1 MESQYFSVHHIKH
14 HQAVSRPLGVLL
26 FFALCFLSIGQL
38 RANQPVPPPSWTVDP
53 GAFQYNMTI
62 IARVNYLGVP
72 TNAADNIVGVFV
84 GSELRGVA
92 TTVDVGGEMYFFITV
107 YSNMASGENLSF
119 KVYYQPN
126 DAVYTSLQSLP
137 FITNAQEGSFP
148 TLPYWIF
155 VDNVADLP
163 PHFNTIPNDTTLV
176 GIPFQTVN
184 LANYLISDDG
194 DPVVYTAFPGTNLS
208 ATINGAILTVSPISG
223 IWTGTDTVRVVAT
236 EQTANMKSG
245 SSTPK
250 FTVNPFYT
258 APVLNAIPSQ
268 SINVGQTF
276 SNYDLDNS
284 LVFTGACRAFDYY
297 VTPFSGSTA
306 NPGWATVAPGANPMT
321 VIARPLFDKIQMA
334 GAGAELAVFRGNT
347 LVGKASPTGT
357 APNISYNFTLANLG
371 TGNLTF
377 KFYDASRQ
385 YLYTLATNLAF
396 VPNGAAGS
404 VGAPYLL
411 QYCPLSP
418 SIAASGVVSMGIND
432 TNWFGTLPVNYMVWD
447 CPFPDLAA
455 RRDTAAGSY
464 TRFNN
469 PNPAITSLS
478 AINFQENNCLEL
490 YDAQSYDP
498 SFSEGNGLTYA
509 IVGGADQAKFSI
521 NATTGKLSWN
531 NFVPNFEAPADANLD
546 NKYLVF
552 IRVTNTN
559 NLTNQITLEVT
570 ITDNPVENFVPAING
585 GALVCLSGGVSLS
598 TSGGGTYSWSTGQ
611 TTASISVTTSG
622 MYSVTV
628 TSPTQCTGVAT
639 VTVNPAP
646 TVALTGSS
654 ATVCIGDQI
663 TLLSTPASG
672 TAPYTF
678 AWNGPNGF
686 VSAMEDPTPF
696 AASAAAGGN
705 YPLTVTDNKGCTV
718 TATQAVVFKSEAKPT
733 LIATAS
739 TPVCIGAPITLT
751 VSASGGTTP
760 YSYGW
765 SGPNTF
771 SSAIQNPV
779 PFNATVAAAGNY
791 TVTVTSSGGCV
802 ATAARPV
809 VVNAVPSIVANG
821 ATPVCQGSNVTLT
834 SIPAGGTTPYT
845 YLWAGPNNFAS
856 TIVNPIPFPGTA
868 SASGVYTVTVTDGN
882 SCTATSSKNIVV
894 STTNIA
900 PTVSVTG
907 TSPVCVSANIV
918 LNTIVSGGTSPFVY
932 NWAGPLSFTSAAQ
945 NPAAFAASSGAAGT
959 YTVTVTSADGCST
972 TATKQ
977 IQVNV
982 RPTIAAAVNTPV
994 CQGSLIQLA
1003 STPQGGGGSYVFA
1016 WQGPAGYT
1024 AISEDPAG
1032 FVAGLNSAG
1041 TYTVTVTD
1049 LNSCTNTATTTLIVS
1064 PSPVVTIS
1072 TGPTCV
1078 NAALALNATSTGGT
1092 SPFATFAWSGPN
1104 GFISALEDPTP
1115 FLLSAMAE
1123 GTYIITVTDNATCTA
1138 TASITVA
1145 GNSNPSIS
1153 AANSGPT
1160 CQGSQLTLTS
1170 IPQGGT
1176 GAGTYSFLWTGPA
1189 SSGYSATFQNPFPV
1203 TTSQFSNGVYTVKV
1217 TDANGCTGVGSTTA
1231 LIKGVPT
1238 LIISN
1243 NGPLCFG
1250 TTALLTSNITGGS
1263 GNYTGYSWSGP
1274 LGYASTEANPVGFV
1288 VNSVNQGG
1296 NYNIV
1301 VTDGNGCT
1309 SSGSTSLS
1317 VSNNGA
1323 PTVSVSTNSP
1333 VCASSTL
1340 NLSAIIS
1347 GGSGSYSGYSWAGP
1361 AGFNSIALN
1370 PAVPNVTIASAGAYT
1385 VTVTDISGC
1394 TATATASVAITGATI
1409 SFVKTDIACAGG
1421 NTGSATVSTTGGVPP
1436 YTYSWS
1442 TGGSQPTITG
1452 LAAGIYTV
1460 TLTPQNASTCEQ
1472 SATVQINQSS
1482 NLIVSLTSSS
1492 AACSGSTGSATV
1504 GATGGAPPYT
1514 YAWPASAGNQS
1525 TATATNLASGTYIA
1539 TVTDNANCTGT
1550 ASVTIIVGVGTNINS
1565 ISNAGPVCPGK
1576 PVASI
1581 ALSSNPSNAATVY
1594 TWTGG
1599 AIAGLPNGT
1608 STGSGAIIPGF
1619 NASLAEGTYTVTV
1632 SASLNNCVSTT
1643 TFTITTED
1651 NTPPVISNCPSNQ
1664 TINNTAG
1671 LCTGILSWSVPT
1683 ATDNCGS
1690 VTVSQNGGPALGSAL
1705 AVGGTQTISYAASD
1719 NGGNNATCSFTVTVV
1734 DNEIPTINCPAV
1746 PLTVGTN
1753 FGNCSYTVA
1762 GAGFNAFAS
1771 DNCGLKAGAA
1781 GLSFTATGA
1790 FTGSGSQLNTI
1801 VLPKGSTVFTWNATD
1816 VNNNTNT
1823 CVMTV
1828 NVVDDDAPVI
1838 TVCPPNQIVLTS
1850 SDGLGDC
1857 SGTLP
1862 NLVSAAGVNDNCT
1875 SFANLVKTQDP
1886 VVGSMFSGKN
1896 GDSQVVV
1903 MTIADEAGNSTFCS
1917 ALVTLK
1923 DDEKPIYVNCPD
1935 TITLN
1940 NDVDNCGANVFFTAP
1955 GATDNCSGQLVIT
1968 QVGGPVPGTYMP
1980 VGQILTASFSA
1991 QDGAGNI
1998 ALCNAAVRVK
2008 DAQSPKLVCA
2018 GGVQD
2023 FDASTN
2029 CNFIGTLPLNASA
2042 TDNCALASV
2051 KNSVTNTNSVIGY
2064 VFPLG
2069 NTVVAWTATDIYGN
2083 TATCSYT
2090 VQITDQTAPVISVC
2104 PPSRVINTNSNGTND
2119 CTGLVPDLLAEL
2131 VVADNCSNGANLV
2144 KVQTPA
2150 ANTSFGTAHN
2160 SVQVVQ
2166 YTVTD
2171 EAGNTNVC
2179 TTSLTL
2185 NDNENPVVTDCPPN
2199 LTASTTDQYPCYA
2212 TRTWT
2217 HPGATDN
2224 CSLGLYNFRILNP
2237 NNAVYGPVDI
2247 DPLNASYAFEVGTS
2261 VVSYQVADIKG
2272 NTATCSFSVVVT
2284 TVKSLVGDKIWHD
2297 QNGNGVLDAGEPG
2310 ILGVSV
2316 TLQGAKTCDAAA
2328 VTQTTSSDLNGDF
2341 QFTNVEP
2348 GTYKVQFGTPAGFVP
2363 STAGKGTDET
2373 LDSDFGPMGLSDAFV
2388 ILIADTL
2395 KSVDAGFYQPT
2406 RIGNFVWDD
2415 TNGNGIQEFGEP
2427 GIPGVNVELAGTQGD
2442 GLVISATTTTD
2453 ANGNYAFGSQ
2463 TPGSTQLAPG
2473 TYRISFVLP
2482 AGGYVRTNANDPDAT
2497 DLMDSDADL
2506 STGFSD
2512 FEILVS
2518 GENNTNYD
2526 AGFYRP
2532 PSIGD
2537 YAWIDQNANGIQ
2549 DVDEQ
2554 PLQNVAVTLTG
2565 VDNQGNAVS
2574 ATTLTDLNGKYG
2586 FTDLAP
2592 GSYFLNFAK
2601 PAGSLYELTIHNQG
2615 GNDTQDSDPEEAIGG
2630 KTATEILI
2638 SGENN
2643 TTYDAGFYGPT
2654 TIGDYVW
2661 LDKNAN
2667 GVQDPNETG
2676 LADIGAKLLDGA
2688 NNPVTLDA
2696 NGNTIVNQ
2704 TTTNS
2709 GFYQFANLIPGTYK
2723 VQFINP
2729 NPVKYTLSLANAG
2742 TDDAQDSD
2750 PDAVNLITA
2759 STTIASNGSDNRLDA
2774 GFFVKARIGNL
2785 VWHDQNAN
2793 GIQDGVEPGLSGVS
2807 VALTG
2812 TNGAGQAVTINTNTN
2827 ANGLYEFLNV
2837 VPGVYKITFSSP
2849 GANFVPSTP
2858 DLGSDDTKD
2867 SDYGPMGITGLF
2879 EVLSSDTLLTFDAGF
2894 YQPTRIGNFVWD
2906 DTNGNGIQD
2915 LGEPGIPGVNVE
2927 LAGTQGDGLVISATT
2942 TTDANGNYAFG
2953 SQTPGSTQ
2961 LAPGSYRIS
2970 FVMPVGGYVRTNA
2983 NDADA
2988 TDLTDSDAD
2997 LGTGFSDFEI
3007 LVSGENNTNYDAGYY
3022 RPPSIGDYVWEDINA
3037 NGLQENNE
3045 PAIGNASVTLTGTDG
3060 QGNAVNQTLLT
3071 DIYGHYLF
3079 ENLIPG
3085 TYKLTFPIPSGFNAV
3100 TYVNENADDTKDSD
3114 AFTGNNMTSNEVL
3127 VSGENNETYDA
3138 GFYRY
3143 ARIGDKVWDDYNAN
3157 GEQNPGEAGKTGVQ
3171 LTLNGQTGNGT
3182 PLSGSATTGSDG
3194 SYIFGNLIPG
3204 TYTLTFT
3211 TPNGFLI
3218 TQANTA
3224 GGNDNADSDI
3234 DPTGKAPINQLLS
3247 GEFDT
3252 SVDAGYYATD
3262 YGDLDNSYATQNGT
3276 SNGAYHILNPNLYL
3290 GTCVDGELNGGDDA
3304 QQGSPKYGT
3313 CPTGDDENGITFVTP
3328 LVQGIDACIQVTAF
3342 NTTGT
3347 TAVLQGWVDFNG
3359 DGDFLDAGELI
3370 TLSNGG
3376 IIPVGGVTNAL
3387 YCFPVPANAT
3397 FLGGSANARFRL
3409 THTGGYPSYGM
3420 AIGGEMEDY
3429 PVKVSRL
3436 GNLVWNDVNFNGTQD
3451 AGEPGMANVPVE
3463 LTWAGPDNDLNT
3475 SGDNRV
3481 YETQTNLGGLYYF
3494 AGILQGTYRLKVIA
3508 PAMATPG
3515 NDGLSNEDTDSDGE
3529 ITGGDLSVITQ
3540 VFTIADPLNLPTGET
3555 GIGDVG
3561 VGAGFADAQSDETHD
3576 FAFGFLDYGDLPENG
3591 SAFNTTLAA
3600 DAAVHATYPKLT
3612 LGACVDAERD
3622 GMPDDDAGIYDQL
3635 TTDTGDGDDG
3645 INTLSIDQQ
3654 NCVGDPLGVVS
3665 AASFLCENK
3674 LILKRINTAGQ
3685 VEFLIVN
3692 GDFSPQINAA
3702 GGFAAVL
3709 GSQVIISGTPVI
3721 GAYAG
3726 NANSLI
3732 SCLAQ
3737 QEGLA
3742 IELVKIAGTVSINFQ
3757 CFDKNTTCN
3766 DDENGIVFETPLVP
3780 SFEACIRVTA
3790 QNAASTA
3797 AVLQGWIDWD
3807 GNGALDAS
3815 EALQLSNSGAIPVGG
3830 VANAP
3835 YCFPVPATAKFNA
3848 GRVYARFRLSP
3859 NGGLQ
3864 ADGPA
3869 TFSGAELPLGEV
3881 EDYILEVGMVGNR
3894 IWEDRNYDGIQDD
3907 PANEPGLN
3915 GVAVALT
3922 WAGPDGD
3929 LTTLA
3934 DNRLY
3939 TQTTGV
3945 KNGNP
3950 GMYYFFGL
3958 INGKY
3963 MLKANGPA
3971 DFIPTLINQ
3980 GNNDQLDADDFVN
3993 GDVFTWPDVTNLITG
4008 EAGVHDLPG
4017 QIPNFPDKHD
4027 DQTHDMGFVA
4037 VDLGDNPNTYATLTA
4052 ENGARATI
4060 VPGLYLGSG
4069 VDSESDGRPDQQSGN
4084 DPTGGDDNDPS
4095 AYNVGS
4101 VPANG
4106 DDEDGF
4112 NLLTPI
4118 IPGFEACASIQ
4129 TTVPGAPYT
4138 PAYVSVWL
4146 DLNGNAAFDLN
4157 EKLTFTSIDGAT
4169 VNTAAPQLPQGQATR
4184 RYCFQV
4190 PTDAVYNNG
4199 NAYFRIR
4206 LNTTANIPPTGTVPF
4221 GEVEDYWK
4229 PVARSGNFVW
4239 MDSDIEGDQD
4249 VSEMPLAGVTMVLR
4263 WAGEDQNFNTAD
4275 DRTYGNLTDANGRYG
4290 WLGLISG
4297 PYRITPLKYLG
4308 GSNPVNGIAP
4318 LGKILTIPNLAPAND
4333 FNDSDAAPFMA
4344 LAVPDML
4351 TNFLVTG
4358 EDGLY
4363 DNNGQLSFPDNQED
4377 NSLDA
4382 GFIDEPKIASA
4393 LQISG
4398 IEKASSGNCG
4408 QFDVIMTLCIQNSG
4422 KVPVNNLQASLD
4434 LGGANAFGS
4443 MFLGFVPNGAP
4454 AISSSDAQQNPGLA
4468 ANYDGNTNFALF
4480 NGTSGL
4486 LWPNQKVC
4494 VRMRFE
4500 LKPTVP
4506 GAPNAPDVQALI
4518 KGFAVNFQNVPI
4530 PDFINGGQFMV
4541 NDLSDDGDNP
4551 LTANPFAPGDNGTAD
4566 DPTPLTDCWKIAAP
4580 LVANDVVH
4588 VSMDSTCLALIEAS
4602 MVLEGEADACTNY
4615 NYPLG
4620 GYYKVTLRNENTNQ
4634 IIPNPLTAANL
4645 GQTIVVEIEHQ
4656 VSCNK
4661 TWGKL
4666 ILEDKLAPKLTCPPN
4681 ITIACSQP
4689 LAPSTTGNVSI
4700 QDCSPTTTQIAES
4713 VQDNGECGTPRLQME
4728 RTFIVTDSW
4737 TNQTTCSHLIT
4748 VLPFNLPE
4756 IVMPADVTV
4765 DCETAYLNPNATAP
4779 VVTGQPSINGS
4790 PVGASLCSATLGY
4803 TDVVTYGCAG
4813 NYDIFR
4819 TWVVSNSCLPTG
4831 PGNPIEYL
4839 QRIRVKD
4846 FGGPVF
4852 SCPGNVTVS
4861 TDPFTCCATAPLP
4874 DVVISEGC
4882 SQIINLEARVTG
4894 VDPSS
4899 GNITTFTIPGTYSD
4913 FPGNNYW
4920 KPDTLAVFAFTQCLP
4935 EGNTYTVKYSAS
4947 DNCANLSSCEFLL
4960 TVEDLVP
4967 PVSACD
4973 AFTQVALGNDGIAVI
4988 DAATFNDGSK
4998 DYCHPVTFRVRPMLS
5013 SACQSNDQ
5021 FEPTISFC
5029 CDDIGD
5035 SVLVQFRVYDVP
5047 VLSDS
5052 VGLDDYEGHFND
5064 CMVTV
5069 FVEDKIKPTCNA
5081 PANVT
5086 VSCENFDP
5094 SLTAYGLPEILDN
5107 CCLDSTK
5114 VFQGQIGLSQTL
5126 NLSLFDSLCNKGTIT
5141 RTFRAFDCGGNSSQC
5156 TQRIVVNYEQDYYV
5170 KFPNDVIVT
5179 SCDGT
5184 GDFGK
5189 PTFVGKDCEAL
5200 GITFE
5205 DQIFTVVPDACFEIQ
5220 RTWKIIN
5227 WCTYNANL
5235 PYTIVP
5241 NPNPNS
5247 NSTSSQNLPGPVVSP
5262 AGTPAPW
5269 APTVVKL
5276 LPTDPT
5282 STDFSSFW
5290 TANVNGYQYV
5300 QIIKVQDGQDP
5311 AISNCPDSTVVFAD
5325 QTVNEK
5331 YHWNETYWWDNA
5343 LGIHDLCEGPT
5354 DLSIT
5359 AIDSCSG
5366 ADLKIS
5372 YLLFLDLDNDNVQET
5387 VISSDQTGLGGLG
5400 WNKVPFGNATNPNYS
5415 GGILRA
5421 FDQRPGAP
5429 NFKYGF
5435 ALETLVVGNTRVG
5448 RVRWNTQANQNT
5460 YVVPELPYGK
5470 HRILWVV
5477 EDGCGNE
5484 KTCEYSFEVKDGK
5497 APTVVCL
5504 NGLSTN
5510 LSGVGISQTL
5520 WASDFLQYTEDN
5532 CTPVAQLV
5540 TGIRKKG
5547 TGTAFP
5553 YNPDGTPQTSVSY
5566 SCTELGT
5573 QIVELW
5579 SIDKAGNAGYCETY
5593 IIIQD
5598 NDGVCPSDSNS
5609 AKVAGFLLTEAANG
5623 LEEGSVEI
5631 TGTGNAIP
5639 SFTYS
5644 SLTGASGKYLFNA
5657 VPLSSNSTVTPLK
5670 DDNHLNGV
5678 STYDLVLISRHI
5690 LGIDTLDSPYKMIAA
5705 DANKS
5710 ESITNFD
5717 IVELRRL
5724 ILGITLEL
5732 GSNTSWR
5739 FVDKAFVFPDP
5750 LQPFLTNFPEFKP
5763 ILSLS
5768 GNRLEEDFVAIKV
5781 GDVNT
5786 NAIANAL
5793 MSSDD
5798 RSNGTLLFDL
5808 EDRQI
5813 AAGETFTVALKA
5825 SEVTTAYQFTLQFP
5839 GLEVVDILPG
5849 AGMRAENFGVFAN
5862 AITTSY
5868 DGPLAGEF
5876 AIRFRALK
5884 AGKLSALLS
5893 VSSRITKAEAYQNGA
5908 LLDVALRFN
5917 QGAQQTIAGVGFELY
5932 QNQPNPF
5939 VHKTMIPF
5947 NLPEASNAVLSIY
5960 DETGRLVYSQKG
5972 NFAKGYNTVAVD
5984 LGAINTGGLL
5994 YYKLETERDAATQKM
6009 VQMK

>member
-1 MESQYFSVHHIKH
+1 MEFIFPTSYQGTHT
-14 HQAVSRPLGVLL
+14 QAARRPLGVLL
-26 FFALCFLSIGQL
+26 VSLVFTLVIGTL
-38 RANQPVPPPSWTVDP
+38 RANQPVLPPNWTVDP
-53 GAFQYNMTI
+53 GAYQFNMSI
-62 IARVNYLGVP
+62 IARVNYLGLP
-72 TNAADNIVGVFV
+72 TNAAGNIVGVFV

-92 TTVDVGGEMYFFITV
+92 TPLDISGEMYYFITV
-107 YSNMASGENLSF
+107 YSNIASGENLSF

-126 DAVYTSLQSLP
+126 DAVYSSQQSLP
-137 FITNAQEGSFP
+137 FITNALEGTVP
-148 TLPYWIF
+148 APYWIF
-155 VDNVADLP
+155 VDNVTDLP

-176 GIPFQTVN
+176 GIPFETVN

-194 DPVVYTAFPGTNLS
+194 DPVTYSVVSGANLS
-208 ATINGAILTVSPISG
+208 ATVNGAILTVSPISG
-223 IWTGTDTVRVVAT
+223 SWTGTDTVRVVAT

-245 SSTPK
+245 STTPK
-250 FTVNPFYT
+250 FTVNPFYA

-276 SNYDLDNS
+276 SNYDLDNA
-284 LVFTGACRAFDYY
+284 LIFTGSCRAFDYY
-297 VTPFSGSTA
+297 VTPFNGSTA

-321 VIARPLFDKIQMA
+321 VTARPLFDKIQLA
-334 GAGAELAVFRGNT
+334 GAGTELAAFRGNT
-347 LVGKASPTGT
+347 LVGKAGPTGT
-357 APNISYNFTLANLG
+357 APNITYNFTLANLG

-377 KFYDASRQ
+377 KLYDASKQ

-396 VPNGAAGS
+396 VPGGAAGS
-404 VGAPYLL
+404 AGAPYLI

-418 SIAASGVVSMGIND
+418 SIATSGVVSMGIND

-447 CPFPDLAA
+447 CPFPNLAA
-455 RRDTAAGSY
+455 RRDTATGSY

-469 PNPAITSLS
+469 PNPTIISS
-478 AINFQENNCLEL
+478 AGVNFQEQTCLEL
-490 YDAQSYDP
+490 YDAQTYDP
-498 SFSEGNGLTYA
+498 NFSEGSGLTYA
-509 IVGGADQAKFSI
+509 LVGGADQAKFSI

-531 NFVPNFEAPADANLD
+531 NFVPNFETPADANAD
-546 NKYLVF
+546 NKYLVT

-559 NLTNQITLEVT
+559 NLTDEITLEVT
-570 ITDNPVENFVPAING
+570 VTDNPVESFTPAING
-585 GALVCLSGGVSLS
+585 GSTVCLSASVLLT

-611 TTASISVTTSG
+611 TTASIGVAQAGLYT
-622 MYSVTV
+622 VTV
-628 TSPTQCTGVAT
+628 TNAVLCTGVAS
-639 VTVNPAP
+639 VTVYPAP
-646 TVALTGSS
+646 TISLTGSS
-654 ATVCIGDQI
+654 STVCIGDQI
-663 TLLSTPASG
+663 TLLSTPGSG

-678 AWNGPNGF
+678 GWGGPN
-686 VSAMEDPTPF
+686 SYTSTQEDPAPF
-696 AASAAAGGN
+696 AAAAGTGGN
-705 YPLTVTDNKGCTV
+705 YQLTVTDSKGCTV
-718 TATQAVVFKSEAKPT
+718 TSTQAVVFKSEAKPT
-733 LIATAS
+733 LVATAS
-739 TPVCIGAPITLT
+739 TPICTGAPIALT
-751 VSASGGTTP
+751 VTATGGTTP
-760 YSYGW
+760 YSYAW
-765 SGPNTF
+765 SGPNNF
-771 SSAIQNPV
+771 NAGVQNPAS
-779 PFNATVAAAGNY
+779 FNATVAAAGNY
-791 TVTVTSSGGCV
+791 LISVTSNGGCIS
-802 ATAARPV
+802 TASETV
-809 VVNAVPSIVANG
+809 VVNASPTITASG
-821 ATPVCQGSNVTLT
+821 ATPVCQGSDVTLT
-834 SIPAGGTTPYT
+834 SSTTGGTAPYS
-845 YLWAGPNNFAS
+845 YLWNGPNNFTA
-856 TIVNPIPFPGTA
+856 TVANPIPFPGSAAASGTYTVTVTDGNGCTATSGKAIVVSTTNVAPTVGTTANSPVCVGANVILTSSATGGTAPYTYSWTGPLNFTSGGQNPAPFAATVGAAGTYTLTVTSANGCSSMATRILQVNAKPTMVAASNSPVCIGTPVLLTSAPQGGNGNFTFSWQGPASFSATLEDPTGFNAVSA
-868 SASGVYTVTVTDGN
+868 SAGTYTVTVTDGN
-882 SCTATSSKNIVV
+882 SCSS
-894 STTNIA
+894 
-900 PTVSVTG
+900 
-907 TSPVCVSANIV
+907 
-918 LNTIVSGGTSPFVY
+918 
-932 NWAGPLSFTSAAQ
+932 
-945 NPAAFAASSGAAGT
+945 
-959 YTVTVTSADGCST
+959 
-972 TATKQ
+972 
-977 IQVNV
+977 
-982 RPTIAAAVNTPV
+982 
-994 CQGSLIQLA
+994 
-1003 STPQGGGGSYVFA
+1003 
-1016 WQGPAGYT
+1016 
-1024 AISEDPAG
+1024 
-1032 FVAGLNSAG
+1032 
-1041 TYTVTVTD
+1041 
-1049 LNSCTNTATTTLIVS
+1049 TATTS
-1064 PSPVVTIS
+1064 VTIRPAPS
-1072 TGPTCV
+1072 VTITTGPTCL
-1078 NAALALNATSTGGT
+1078 NNNLAFNATPSGGNPPYT
-1092 SPFATFAWSGPN
+1092 TFAWSGPN
-1104 GFISALEDPTP
+1104 GFTSALEDPTP
-1115 FLLSAMAE
+1115 FMLTTAAE
-1123 GTYIITVTDNATCTA
+1123 GIYTLTVTDNSGCTA
-1138 TASITVA
+1138 TASKTVA
-1145 GNSNPSIS
+1145 GFSNPTITAS
-1153 AANSGPT
+1153 NSGPT
-1160 CQGSQLTLTS
+1160 CQGSLLTLTAL
-1170 IPQGGT
+1170 PQGGT
-1176 GAGTYSFLWTGPA
+1176 GTYAFLWTGPA
-1189 SSGYSATFQNPFPV
+1189 GSGYSATFQNPFPF
-1203 TTSQFSNGVYTVKV
+1203 TTSMFSNGVYTIKV
-1217 TDANGCTGVGSTTA
+1217 TDANGCTGTAVTTA
-1231 LIKGVPT
+1231 VIKPLPT
-1238 LIISN
+1238 VTVAN

-1250 TTALLTSNITGGS
+1250 ATALLTSNTTGGS
-1263 GNYTGYSWSGP
+1263 GSYTGYTWSGP
-1274 LGYASTEANPVGFV
+1274 LGYASTEANPTGFV
-1288 VNSVNQGG
+1288 ANSASQGG
-1296 NYNIV
+1296 IYNLV
-1301 VTDGNGCT
+1301 VTDANGCT
-1309 SSGSTSLS
+1309 STASTSMS
-1317 VSNNGA
+1317 VSNNSA
-1323 PTVSVSTNSP
+1323 PSVAISSNAP
-1333 VCASSTL
+1333 VCASGTL
-1340 NLSAIIS
+1340 NLFANAS
-1347 GGSGSYSGYSWAGP
+1347 GGSGAYAGYSWTGP
-1361 AGFNSIALN
+1361 GNYTANTQNPSIAGIIT
-1370 PAVPNVTIASAGAYT
+1370 AQAGNYT
-1385 VTVTDISGC
+1385 VTVTDVGGC
-1394 TATATASVAITGATI
+1394 SASATANVSVVGATVTM
-1409 SFVKTDIACAGG
+1409 SKTDVVCAGG
-1421 NTGSATVSTTGGVPP
+1421 NTGTATVSHTGGVPP
-1436 YTYSWS
+1436 YSYLWS
-1442 TGGSQPTITG
+1442 NGGTSPTITG
-1452 LAAGIYTV
+1452 LAAGVYTV
-1460 TLTPQNASTCEQ
+1460 TLTPQGASTCEQ
-1472 SATVQINQSS
+1472 TASVQVNQAS
-1482 NLIVSLTSSS
+1482 NLQVSITSFT
-1492 AACSGSTGSATV
+1492 AACSGSSGTATV
-1504 GATGGAPPYT
+1504 SATGGTPPYA
-1514 YAWPASAGNQS
+1514 YQWPATAGNQ
-1525 TATATNLASGTYIA
+1525 TTTTATNLGTGTYVV

-1550 ASVTIIVGVGTNINS
+1550 TSVTIVTGIGTTINA
-1565 ISNAGPVCPGK
+1565 IANKGPICPGK
-1576 PVASI
+1576 PVSATPLASTP
-1581 ALSSNPSNAATVY
+1581 ANAATVFS
-1594 TWTGG
+1594 WTGG
-1599 AIAGLPNGT
+1599 ALAGLANGT
-1608 STGSGAIIPGF
+1608 STGSGAVIPAFTAG
-1619 NASLAEGTYTVTV
+1619 LTEGTYTVTV
-1632 SASLNNCVSTT
+1632 SATLNGCVSTT
-1643 TFTITTED
+1643 TFTSTTQD
-1651 NTPPVISNCPSNQ
+1651 DTAPVISNCPSNQ
-1664 TINNTAG
+1664 TFNNTPG
-1671 LCTGILSWSVPT
+1671 LCTGVVSWSIPT
-1683 ATDNCGS
+1683 ASDNCGA
-1690 VTVSQNGGPALGSAL
+1690 VTVTQNGGPAPGSAL
-1705 AVGGTQTISYAASD
+1705 AVGNTQTISYTAND
-1719 NGGNNATCSFTVTVV
+1719 FGGNNATCSFTVTVV
-1734 DNEIPTINCPAV
+1734 DNELPAINCPTIPV
-1746 PLTVGTN
+1746 TIGTN
-1753 FGNCSYTVA
+1753 LGNCSYTIA
-1762 GAGFNAFAS
+1762 GTGFNAFAS

-1790 FTGSGSQLNTI
+1790 YTGTGTQLNTV
-1801 VLPKGSTVFTWNATD
+1801 VLPKGSTAITWSATD
-1816 VNNNTNT
+1816 VNNNNRT
-1823 CVMTV
+1823 CVMNV
-1828 NVVDDDAPVI
+1828 NVVDDDAPII
-1838 TVCPPNQIVLTS
+1838 TVCPPNQIMLTS
-1850 SDGLGDC
+1850 SNGLGDC
-1857 SGTLP
+1857 AGAVP
-1862 NLVSAAGVNDNCT
+1862 NFIGALAATDNCT
-1875 SFANLVKTQDP
+1875 SFANLTKTQLP
-1886 VVGSMFSGKN
+1886 AVGATFSGN
-1896 GDSQVVV
+1896 HGDSEVVV
-1903 MTIADEAGNSTFCS
+1903 MTVVDEAGNSTFCT
-1917 ALVTLK
+1917 AVVTIV
-1923 DDEKPIYVNCPD
+1923 DDEVPIYVNCPD
-1935 TITLN
+1935 TIVLN
-1940 NDVDNCGANVFFTAP
+1940 NDVDNCGANVFFTPP
-1955 GATDNCSGQLVIT
+1955 GATDNCSGQVVIT
-1968 QVGGPVPGTYMP
+1968 QISGPVPGTYVP
-1980 VGQILTASFSA
+1980 VNVVQSVTFKA
-1991 QDGAGNI
+1991 QDGAGNVS
-1998 ALCNAAVRVK
+1998 LCQASLIVR
-2008 DAQSPKLVCA
+2008 DAQSPKLVCPA
-2018 GGVQD
+2018 GVQD
-2023 FDASTN
+2023 FDASAN
-2029 CNFIGTLPLNASA
+2029 CNYIGTLPLNASA
-2042 TDNCALASV
+2042 TDNCALATLQ
-2051 KNSVTNTNSVIGY
+2051 NSVNNTNSVIGQ

-2069 NTVVAWTATDIYGN
+2069 NTIVAWTATDIYGN

-2090 VQITDQTAPVISVC
+2090 IQITDQTAPIISVC
-2104 PPSRVINTNSNGTND
+2104 PPSRVINTNSNGAGD
-2119 CTGLVPDLLAEL
+2119 CTGLVPNLLAEL
-2131 VVADNCSNGANLV
+2131 VVADNCSSGANLV

-2150 ANTSFGTAHN
+2150 ANSSFGTAHN

-2171 EAGNTNVC
+2171 EAGNISSC

-2185 NDNENPVVTDCPPN
+2185 NDNENPVVTNCPPN

-2212 TRTWT
+2212 TRTWI

-2224 CSLGLYNFRILNP
+2224 CQIGQYDFRILNP
-2237 NNAVYGPVDI
+2237 NNAVYGPVNI
-2247 DPLNASYAFEVGTS
+2247 DPLNASYSFEVGTS
-2261 VVSYQVADIKG
+2261 VVSYQVSDLKG

-2297 QNGNGVLDAGEPG
+2297 QNGNGVQDPGEPG
-2310 ILGVSV
+2310 ISGVSV
-2316 TLQGAKTCDAAA
+2316 TLQGTKLCDAAP
-2328 VTQTTSSDLNGDF
+2328 VTQTVTSGVNGDF
-2341 QFTNVEP
+2341 AFTAVEP
-2348 GTYKVQFGTPAGFVP
+2348 GTYKVLFGIPANYIPTAP
-2363 STAGKGTDET
+2363 SKGNDEAM
-2373 LDSDFGPMGLSDAFV
+2373 DSDYGDLGLSDPFE
-2388 ILIADTL
+2388 ILVADTL
-2395 KSVDAGFYQPT
+2395 RTLDAGYYIPT
-2406 RIGNFVWDD
+2406 RIGNLVWDD
-2415 TNGNGIQEFGEP
+2415 LNGNGLIDIGEP
-2427 GIPGVNVELAGTQGD
+2427 GISGALVLLTGTSGD
-2442 GLVISATTTTD
+2442 GSQVSMSTTTD
-2453 ANGNYAFGSQ
+2453 ANGQFVFGATSS
-2463 TPGSTQLAPG
+2463 GSTTLVPG
-2473 TYRISFVLP
+2473 TYQLSFVTP
-2482 AGGYVRTNANDPDAT
+2482 TGGYVRTNPNDPDGT
-2497 DLMDSDADL
+2497 DENDSDADL
-2506 STGFSD
+2506 NTGATV
-2512 FEILVS
+2512 FEVLVS
-2518 GENNTNYD
+2518 EENNISYD

-2532 PSIGD
+2532 PSIG
-2537 YAWIDQNANGIQ
+2537 N
-2549 DVDEQ
+2549 
-2554 PLQNVAVTLTG
+2554 
-2565 VDNQGNAVS
+2565 
-2574 ATTLTDLNGKYG
+2574 
-2586 FTDLAP
+2586 
-2592 GSYFLNFAK
+2592 
-2601 PAGSLYELTIHNQG
+2601 
-2615 GNDTQDSDPEEAIGG
+2615 
-2630 KTATEILI
+2630 
-2638 SGENN
+2638 
-2643 TTYDAGFYGPT
+2643 
-2654 TIGDYVW
+2654 
-2661 LDKNAN
+2661 
-2667 GVQDPNETG
+2667 
-2676 LADIGAKLLDGA
+2676 
-2688 NNPVTLDA
+2688 
-2696 NGNTIVNQ
+2696 
-2704 TTTNS
+2704 
-2709 GFYQFANLIPGTYK
+2709 
-2723 VQFINP
+2723 
-2729 NPVKYTLSLANAG
+2729 
-2742 TDDAQDSD
+2742 
-2750 PDAVNLITA
+2750 
-2759 STTIASNGSDNRLDA
+2759 
-2774 GFFVKARIGNL
+2774 
-2785 VWHDQNAN
+2785 
-2793 GIQDGVEPGLSGVS
+2793 
-2807 VALTG
+2807 
-2812 TNGAGQAVTINTNTN
+2812 
-2827 ANGLYEFLNV
+2827 
-2837 VPGVYKITFSSP
+2837 
-2849 GANFVPSTP
+2849 
-2858 DLGSDDTKD
+2858 
-2867 SDYGPMGITGLF
+2867 
-2879 EVLSSDTLLTFDAGF
+2879 
-2894 YQPTRIGNFVWD
+2894 
-2906 DTNGNGIQD
+2906 
-2915 LGEPGIPGVNVE
+2915 
-2927 LAGTQGDGLVISATT
+2927 
-2942 TTDANGNYAFG
+2942 
-2953 SQTPGSTQ
+2953 
-2961 LAPGSYRIS
+2961 
-2970 FVMPVGGYVRTNA
+2970 
-2983 NDADA
+2983 
-2988 TDLTDSDAD
+2988 
-2997 LGTGFSDFEI
+2997 
-3007 LVSGENNTNYDAGYY
+3007 
-3022 RPPSIGDYVWEDINA
+3022 YVWEDINA
-3037 NGLQENNE
+3037 NGIQENNE

-3060 QGNAVNQTLLT
+3060 QGNAVNQTILT

-3100 TYVNENADDTKDSD
+3100 TYVNQNADDTKDSD
-3114 AFTGNNMTSNEVL
+3114 AFTGTNMTSNEVL

-3157 GEQNPGEAGKTGVQ
+3157 GEQNPGEPGKSGVQ

-3224 GGNDNADSDI
+3224 GGNDDADSDI
-3234 DPTGKAPINQLLS
+3234 DPSGAAPINQLLS

-3262 YGDLDNSYATQNGT
+3262 YGDLPNTYATQNGT

-3304 QQGSPKYGT
+3304 QQGTPKYGT

-3376 IIPVGGVTNAL
+3376 IIPAGGVSNAL
-3387 YCFPVPANAT
+3387 YCFPVPADAT
-3397 FLGGSANARFRL
+3397 FQGGSANARFRL

-3451 AGEPGMANVPVE
+3451 AGEDGIANVPVE

-3481 YETQTNLGGLYYF
+3481 YETETNLGGLYYF

-3529 ITGGDLSVITQ
+3529 ISGGDLSVVTQ

-3591 SAFNTTLAA
+3591 SAFHTTLAA
-3600 DAAVHATYPKLT
+3600 DAAAHATYPKLT
-3612 LGACVDAERD
+3612 LGSCVDAERD

-3815 EALQLSNSGAIPVGG
+3815 EALQWSNSGAIPVGG
-3830 VANAP
+3830 VANAQF
-3835 YCFPVPATAKFNA
+3835 CFPVPATAKFNA
-3848 GRVYARFRLSP
+3848 GKVYARFRLSP

-3915 GVAVALT
+3915 GVAVELT

-3929 LTTLA
+3929 LATAA

-3963 MLKANGPA
+3963 MLKADGPA

-4052 ENGARATI
+4052 DNGARATI

-4069 VDSESDGRPDQQSGN
+4069 VDSESDGQPDQQSGN

-4095 AYNVGS
+4095 AYNVGT

-4169 VNTAAPQLPQGQATR
+4169 VNTAAPQLPQGLATR

-4206 LNTTANIPPTGTVPF
+4206 LNTTANIPPTGTVPY

-4398 IEKASSGNCG
+4398 IEKASSGTCG
-4408 QFDVIMTLCIQNSG
+4408 RFDVILTLCIQNSG
-4422 KVPVNNLQASLD
+4422 KVPVNNLEASLD

-4443 MFLGFVPNGAP
+4443 MFLGFVPNGTP
-4454 AISSSDAQQNPGLA
+4454 AISSSDAQQDPVLA
-4468 ANYDGNTNFALF
+4468 ANYDGSTNIALF

-4494 VRMRFE
+4494 IRMRFE
-4500 LKPTVP
+4500 LNPTAP

-4541 NDLSDDGDNP
+4541 NDLSDDGDDPLTTNP
-4551 LTANPFAPGDNGTAD
+4551 LAPGDNGTAD

-4602 MVLEGEADACTNY
+4602 MILEGEADDCTDF

-4620 GYYKVTLRNENTNQ
+4620 GYYKVTLRDLNTNQ
-4634 IIPNPLTAANL
+4634 IIPNPLTPDKL
-4645 GQTIVVEIEHQ
+4645 GQTIVVEIEHK

-4713 VQDNGECGTPRLQME
+4713 VQDNGECGTPRLEMQ

-4852 SCPGNVTVS
+4852 TCPGNITVS

-4973 AFTQVALGNDGIAVI
+4973 AFTQVALGNDGIAII

-4998 DYCHPVTFRVRPMLS
+4998 DYCHAIEFRVRPMVS

-5035 SVLVQFRVYDVP
+5035 SVLVQFRVYDVD
-5047 VLSDS
+5047 VTEDS
-5052 VGLDDYEGHFND
+5052 VDPDDYEGHFND

-5069 FVEDKIKPTCNA
+5069 LVEDKIKPTCNA

-5311 AISNCPDSTVVFAD
+5311 AISNCPDSTVVFND

-5415 GGILRA
+5415 GGTLRA

-5547 TGTAFP
+5547 AGTGFP

-5566 SCTELGT
+5566 SCSELGT
-5573 QIVELW
+5573 QLVELW
-5579 SIDKAGNAGYCETY
+5579 SIDKAGNAAYCETY
-5593 IIIQD
+5593 LIVQD

-5705 DANKS
+5705 DANNS

-5724 ILGITLEL
+5724 ILGITIEL

-5750 LQPFLTNFPEFKP
+5750 LQPFLTNFPEFKS

-5768 GNRLEEDFVAIKV
+5768 GNQLEEDFVAIKV

-5849 AGMRAENFGVFAN
+5849 AGMRGENFGVFAN

-5876 AIRFRALK
+5876 AIRFRASRS
-5884 AGKLSALLS
+5884 GKLSALLS
-5893 VSSRITKAEAYQNGA
+5893 VSSRITKAEAYQNGT

-5947 NLPEASNAVLSIY
+5947 NLPEASNALLSIY
-5960 DETGRLVYSQKG
+5960 DETGRLVYTQKG

-5984 LGAINTGGLL
+5984 LSALNTGGLL